1 MKRTVSIAVFATCLA
16 ISGYALATSTSQEK
30 NGISTTTIESSQM
43 TENSVFRG
51 IIKKLDKG
59 TALFTEKEVYP
70 LIGGDFETIIGKEVN
85 IVGKI
90 MKEGDIEKIA
100 VARVQFAKN

>member
-30 NGISTTTIESSQM
+30 NGISTTIESSQM